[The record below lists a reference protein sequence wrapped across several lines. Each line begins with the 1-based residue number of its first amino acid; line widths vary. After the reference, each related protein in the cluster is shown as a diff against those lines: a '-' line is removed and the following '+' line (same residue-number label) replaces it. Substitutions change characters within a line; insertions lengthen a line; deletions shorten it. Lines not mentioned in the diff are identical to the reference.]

1 MKTNRIYGCRYVA
14 AAFLFAFLL
23 FFGPFGSVQAKK
35 GDNAVPVVM
44 QPTAKAIAKELKQEG
59 DDLHLYDGNGNRM
72 KNNAWVSYGGQLF
85 FPNAEGKVYRHTILR
100 FGDERAYYVNQK
112 GALQNGLVFV
122 GGDLR
127 YFFESGEKMN
137 EMAQDAGWVWSH
149 RGWIFVN
156 ENAKVYHDQFI
167 TFGPQN
173 KYYMGAKGVMQTGK
187 VRAKGTVYDIAED
200 GRVKMGAHR
209 YTADGKTYYAQE
221 NGEPY
226 RSMFLTD
233 PSSGDTY
240 YFGPTGIMLKG
251 ISRIA
256 GDYYYFTESGKDA
269 GKLAKKVGW
278 YTTSEGRV
286 FAAPG
291 GKLYHDQF
299 ITFGP
304 QNKYY
309 MGAKGVMQTGK
320 VRAKGTVY
328 DIAEDGRV
336 KMGAHRYTADGKT
349 YYAQEN
355 GEPYRSMFLTDP
367 SSGDTYYFGPTGI
380 MLKGISRIAGDYYYF
395 TESGKDAGKLAKK
408 VGWYTT
414 SEGRVF
420 AAPGGKLY
428 HDRFITFGPKIRYY
442 MGSDGT
448 LQQGLVK
455 ANGTVYRMQGE
466 SGSLL
471 QQASSYTH
479 QGKWYFAA
487 ENGEPYR
494 NRIISFGAKRY
505 LMGADGSR
513 QDGAVTVNGVA
524 YRCDVAAGTVE
535 KVHDYDFLWPVAGR
549 TRISSGFGMRW
560 GHMHKGIDIPAPTG
574 TPVRAAHGG
583 GVVAVGYHSSC
594 GNYVQLV
601 GDNGLFT
608 NYFHLSKILAMPGQ
622 TVQEGEVIGLVGS
635 TGNSTGAHLHFEVR
649 TGGKWGQAHNPLNY
663 SYTY

>member
-23 FFGPFGSVQAKK
+23 FFVPFGSVQAKK
-35 GDNAVPVVM
+35 GDNAVPVIM
-44 QPTAKAIAKELKQEG
+44 QPTAKATAKELKQEE
-59 DDLHLYDGNGNRM
+59 DDLHLYDSNGNRM
-72 KNNAWVSYGGQLF
+72 KNNAWVSYGEQLY

-100 FGDERAYYVNQK
+100 FGDERAYYVNQQ
-112 GALQNGLVFV
+112 GALQNGLVSV
-122 GGDLR
+122 GGNLR

-167 TFGPQN
+167 TFGP
-173 KYYMGAKGVMQTGK
+173 
-187 VRAKGTVYDIAED
+187 
-200 GRVKMGAHR
+200 
-209 YTADGKTYYAQE
+209 
-221 NGEPY
+221 
-226 RSMFLTD
+226 
-233 PSSGDTY
+233 
-240 YFGPTGIMLKG
+240 
-251 ISRIA
+251 
-256 GDYYYFTESGKDA
+256 
-269 GKLAKKVGW
+269 
-278 YTTSEGRV
+278 
-286 FAAPG
+286 
-291 GKLYHDQF
+291 
-299 ITFGP
+299 
-304 QNKYY
+304 
-309 MGAKGVMQTGK
+309 
-320 VRAKGTVY
+320 
-328 DIAEDGRV
+328 
-336 KMGAHRYTADGKT
+336 
-349 YYAQEN
+349 
-355 GEPYRSMFLTDP
+355 
-367 SSGDTYYFGPTGI
+367 
-380 MLKGISRIAGDYYYF
+380 
-395 TESGKDAGKLAKK
+395 
-408 VGWYTT
+408 
-414 SEGRVF
+414 
-420 AAPGGKLY
+420 
-428 HDRFITFGPKIRYY
+428 KIRYY

-466 SGSLL
+466 RGSLL

-513 QDGAVTVNGVA
+513 QDGTVTVNGVA

-549 TRISSGFGMRW
+549 TRISSGFGIRW

-583 GVVAVGYHSSC
+583 SVVAAGYHNSC

-608 NYFHLSKILAMPGQ
+608 NYFHLSKILATPGQ

-649 TGGKWGQAHNPLNY
+649 TGGNWGQAHNPLNY